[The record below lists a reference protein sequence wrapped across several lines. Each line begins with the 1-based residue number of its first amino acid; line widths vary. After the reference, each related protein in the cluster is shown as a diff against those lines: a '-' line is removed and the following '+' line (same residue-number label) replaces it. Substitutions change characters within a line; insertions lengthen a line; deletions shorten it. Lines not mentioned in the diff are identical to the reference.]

1 LVRFLEQVVRNTLLV
16 RLERAVIGRL
26 ELVEVEAE
34 QQLEVLVL
42 EQFLENKFRSF
53 FFEPVELEPAQV
65 RNFGSKMR
73 LARQKPKLGALLL
86 RFAPA
91 QLPLAAV
98 QQLLFFALALFAPP
112 RRARNALFAPL
123 RAPLSLFLLDRAP
136 FFRICFANPPLSP
149 ALLASRRFSDFRAD
163 SLFRNNRSRQ
173 LFCLVCRFRVR
184 IFRRILLN
192 NQLATRV
199 FQLFRRNSTLSR
211 SNLDDLFRVRIFRR
225 ILLKNQ
231 SRFDAF
237 RFFQNTKNRPPTRL
251 FGLFGRRICRRNRQ
265 NDLFANREEMTL
277 LSIRARARLPENL
290 S

>member
-1 LVRFLEQVVRNTLLV
+1 MVVRNTLLV
-16 RLERAVIGRL
+16 QLERAVIGRQ

-34 QQLEVLVL
+34 ELVLVL

-53 FFEPVELEPAQV
+53 FFEPVELEPDLNHFA
-65 RNFGSKMR
+65 GSKTR
-73 LARQKPKLGALLL
+73 LERQKLKLGALLL
-86 RFAPA
+86 RFAPTEPA
-91 QLPLAAV
+91 QLALEAA
-98 QQLLFFALALFAPP
+98 QRLLFCALVLFAPP
-112 RRARNALFAPL
+112 RRVRNALFAPL

-211 SNLDDLFRVRIFRR
+211 SNLDDLFRRRICRR

-237 RFFQNTKNRPPTRL
+237 RFFQNKKNRPPTRL
-251 FGLFGRRICRRNRQ
+251 FGLFGRRICRRNRP
-265 NDLFANREEMTL
+265 NDLSANREEMKL